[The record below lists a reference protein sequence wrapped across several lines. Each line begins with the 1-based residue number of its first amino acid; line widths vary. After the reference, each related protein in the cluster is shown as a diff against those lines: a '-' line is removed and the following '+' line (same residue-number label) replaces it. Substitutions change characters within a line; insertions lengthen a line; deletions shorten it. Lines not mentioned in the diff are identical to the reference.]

1 MPMHA
6 RRSNAPLA
14 AVLALLVLSIG
25 LAACGSDDSV
35 SQEELQQATEE
46 AAQEARKEVKKEQ
59 ELDQLRE
66 EVEALKKQRGGGSGA
81 NAGTAGGTGGGA
93 AGGTAGGAA
102 GGGLPTDAVN
112 CGAGVYARSGTTS
125 CNFALNVAS
134 DYFSS
139 PSNSFDS
146 YSPATGKLYR
156 MSCSGAAPVICTGGN
171 NAAVYIP

>member
-1 MPMHA
+1 MALFLVSHP
-6 RRSNAPLA
+6 SPPPAPAPPSSAPPPLP
-14 AVLALLVLSIG
+14 G
-25 LAACGSDDSV
+25 T
-35 SQEELQQATEE
+35 SQIQIW
-46 AAQEARKEVKKEQ
+46 EVP
-59 ELDQLRE
+59 
-66 EVEALKKQRGGGSGA
+66 RGGGG
-81 NAGTAGGTGGGA
+81 GGEEEGGGT
-93 AGGTAGGAA
+93 A

-112 CGAGVYARSGTTS
+112 CGAGVYARSGNTS